1 MQSNNDDTNNH
12 HHHNHHSSL
21 DDNSD
26 CDFNATPNPNPT
38 PIYEHSHY
46 DCDDDSDA
54 NLFDIINVDKHSDI
68 SMASNVFVDID
79 DHSDIQAP
87 FDLLI
92 DIRPDQE
99 EYEHDHHD
107 HHNHCDYDDDISDVS
122 SQSSNCTIIRPNN
135 LLDVSVLYNYPLNQ
149 SNIVDTRFITM
160 TLTQI
165 DISYNYFNYLFF
177 TKRGNRYATFNSFC
191 IKQIFNKVKHL
202 IVCKLLSLLRKQVAQ
217 TSIHKRIM
225 LHKELF
231 SRFTGEQ
238 LSRFD
243 ALNTVEI
250 LESFKHNNNHKVLI
264 TVKLWSYILN
274 AGVNV
279 QFVFNLLDV
288 PEPKDKNNDFDVF
301 MNK

>member
-1 MQSNNDDTNNH
+1 MQSNN
-12 HHHNHHSSL
+12 HHNNNNNCSSL

-26 CDFNATPNPNPT
+26 CDFNQIPT
-38 PIYEHSHY
+38 PTPVYEHEHSHY

-54 NLFDIINVDKHSDI
+54 NYFDIINVDKHSDI

-87 FDLLI
+87 CDLLI

-99 EYEHDHHD
+99 DYDHDHH
-107 HHNHCDYDDDISDVS
+107 HCDYDDNISDVS
-122 SQSSNCTIIRPNN
+122 SQSSPSIIISPNN
-135 LLDVSVLYNYPLNQ
+135 LLDVSVLYNYSLNQ
-149 SNIVDTRFITM
+149 PNIVDSRFITM

-165 DISYNYFNYLFF
+165 DISYNYFNFLFF

-238 LSRFD
+238 LARFD

-250 LESFKHNNNHKVLI
+250 LEAFKHNTNHKVLI

-279 QFVFNLLDV
+279 RFVFNLLDV
-288 PEPKDKNNDFDVF
+288 PVPKNTSDTFNVF
-301 MNK
+301 MKNKI